1 MELSA
6 GIRKLGF
13 RRWYERQL
21 IESHLYLISG
31 FLSLVMVLAS
41 LEDLN
46 LRMPTWETLLR
57 LAALIG
63 GSAICL
69 WTVRRYLVMLDI
81 AEYVAE
87 RSVCVKCAV
96 YGGLDLGATAVRS
109 GWDHAESGEGPLP
122 PVRVRC
128 RKCGHEWMIE

>member
-1 MELSA
+1 MDLSQ

-13 RRWYERQL
+13 RGWYERQL
-21 IESHLYLISG
+21 IESHLFLISG
-31 FLSLVMVLAS
+31 FLSLIMVLAS

-46 LRMPTWETLLR
+46 LRLPTWETLLR

-69 WTVRRYLVMLDI
+69 WTVRRYLVMLEI
-81 AEYVAE
+81 AEYAAE
-87 RSVCVKCAV
+87 RSVCVKCTA
-96 YGGLDLGATAVRS
+96 YSGLDLGRAAVRD
-109 GWDHAESGEGPLP
+109 GWDHAESGERTLP

-128 RKCGHEWMIE
+128 RRCGHEWTIE